1 MAIDLN
7 QRRTRCWFG
16 AMSLASTGL
25 LYAEGVLKSGWF
37 EVALLLPILFFILSR
52 KPPAFLLPT
61 VMAIMAVSLTLVI
74 SDIALRPFLER
85 RLNYTALNVYSHSH
99 PPLPIVARWDSH
111 LDLVDELY
119 GDLAAVDGNPA
130 LQERRRVVFRTDEA
144 GFRNEK
150 VPDQIDLFAL
160 GDSNTAG
167 WGTSQ
172 ESIFSELLQRQGI
185 RTYNLGYPG
194 GPYDQYINFAI
205 EWPRLKVKPQ
215 ALLVWTLY
223 VGNDMDD
230 EGGNVWDLDKLPWR
244 NSFEQWLVH
253 CRTFRNRSPL
263 NRLTNNILT
272 RSHPLSKGGITI
284 RNLPDGATMLFSNSY
299 EAWSRKPQSAVE
311 EHPNFAKL
319 KRTFAAMRELT
330 QKRDVQVIVLI
341 LPNKGDIYRW
351 ILESRATLPEDRA
364 PTGVAEAMRGACE
377 QAGFRCIDMKPYLYD
392 VAVRLYQ
399 SSGKLLWWRDD
410 THIGENGHE
419 AIARFVMDLREAMVN
434 ANLVPNVPHP
444 PQL

>member
-52 KPPAFLLPT
+52 KPLAFVLPAL
-61 VMAIMAVSLTLVI
+61 MAIMAVSLTLVI
-74 SDIALRPFLER
+74 GDIALRPLLEG
-85 RLNYTALNVYSHSH
+85 RLDYTALNVYSHSH

-111 LDLVDELY
+111 RDVVEEVY
-119 GDLAAVDGNPA
+119 GDLAAVHGNPA
-130 LQERRRVVFRTDEA
+130 LQERRRIVFRTDEA

-150 VPDQIDLFAL
+150 VPDQIDLIAL

-194 GPYDQYINFAI
+194 GPYDEYINFAI

-223 VGNDMDD
+223 VGNDLDD
-230 EGGNVWDLDKLPWR
+230 EGGKVWELDKLPWQT
-244 NSFEQWLVH
+244 SFKQWLVR
-253 CRTFRNRSPL
+253 CRTYRNRSPL
-263 NRLTNNILT
+263 NRLINNILT
-272 RSHPLSKGGITI
+272 RSSHRLSKGITI
-284 RNLPDGATMLFSNSY
+284 RNLPDGKAMLFLDTH
-299 EAWSRKPQSAVE
+299 EVWSRKPQSVVE
-311 EHPNFAKL
+311 GHPNFAKL

-341 LPNKGDIYRW
+341 LPTKGDLYRW
-351 ILESRATLPEDRA
+351 IVESRTTVPEDRA

-392 VAVRLYQ
+392 VALRLYQ
-399 SSGKLLWWRDD
+399 SSGKLLWWPDD
-410 THIGENGHE
+410 THIGEDGHE
-419 AIARFVMDLREAMVN
+419 AIARLVMDLYKSTLHLTDSESSPGLGR
-434 ANLVPNVPHP
+434 
-444 PQL
+444 